1 MSIRIAIAD
10 DHPMILGGVQN
21 MIAGNEGI
29 ELTGAYLNAAE
40 LLAGLQVTTP
50 DILLL
55 DIQLPDKTGD
65 TIAPGILKAYPE
77 LKILVL
83 TNFKSQLYLNNMLR
97 LGAHGYLLKTAR
109 QETFLKAVESVYQ
122 GRVFIDP
129 AFEGIQEQHPPR
141 VSIYNKVTLTLRE
154 KEILQL
160 VVNGNSNQEIVE
172 KLFLSIN
179 TVKTYM
185 SRIFDKLDVKNRAE
199 LNKKA
204 LQLGLAE

>member
-10 DHPMILGGVQN
+10 DHPMILGRVQN
-21 MIAGNEGI
+21 MVAGNEGI
-29 ELTGAYLNAAE
+29 ELTGAHLNAAE
-40 LLAGLQVTTP
+40 LLAGLLVTTP

-65 TIAPGILKAYPE
+65 TIAPGILKAYPT

-83 TNFKSQLYLNNMLR
+83 THFKSQLYLNNMLR

-109 QETFLKAVESVYQ
+109 QDTFLKAVESVYQ
-122 GRVFIDP
+122 GRVFIGP

-141 VSIYNKVTLTLRE
+141 VSIYNKVMLTLRE